1 MKPALFHLIAVAAFT
16 ALLFYYP
23 HALVNPGELLEGHRE
38 IRNDCLACHAPF
50 GGTPAEKC
58 AACHPPAQIGVMSVA
73 GTPLPA
79 AAEKVQFHQHLA
91 EIPCADCHSD
101 HRGAAALQISGKFS
115 HQLFPAN
122 LRNDCA
128 GCHRQQRPADQL
140 HPQLAENCA
149 ACHRTDGWRP
159 ASFDHNHIVG
169 NMAGNCAGCHRNIR
183 PEDDLHRQVG
193 ENCADCHTTGGW
205 RPATFAHDQY
215 FRFDR
220 HHPADCRKCHQ
231 NARKF
236 SEYTCYGCHEH
247 TPAGIA
253 REHRKEGIRNFENC
267 VECHRSG
274 DEHDIRGRGREGE
287 RRREGRRRDHDDDD
301 D

>member
-159 ASFDHNHIVG
+159 A
-169 NMAGNCAGCHRNIR
+169 
-183 PEDDLHRQVG
+183 
-193 ENCADCHTTGGW
+193 
-205 RPATFAHDQY
+205 TFAHDQY
-215 FRFDR
+215 FHFDR